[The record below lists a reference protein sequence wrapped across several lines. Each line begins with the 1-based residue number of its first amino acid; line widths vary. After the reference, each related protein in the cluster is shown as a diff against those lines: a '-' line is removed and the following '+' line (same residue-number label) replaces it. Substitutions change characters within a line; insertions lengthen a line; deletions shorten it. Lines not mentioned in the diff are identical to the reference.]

1 MIPDWV
7 GWVVLY
13 LLLAVPSAV
22 MVGRFLKGGDG
33 NNGEG

>member
-13 LLLAVPSAV
+13 LLLVIPFAV
-22 MVGRFLKGGDG
+22 MVGRFLKGGGDD
-33 NNGEG
+33 NGEG